1 MVEQLKKLL
10 QAFYDKMKEEFKGG
24 GEEYSEEE
32 IVIGKWIDGKPL
44 YRKTIVTTVS
54 QTKIF
59 FQSDEVT
66 NRECIKK
73 VLGVV
78 CQSDGNATP
87 FTGANLTWYFDSSAK
102 ALKMY
107 VLANTVNNQ
116 QLQATI
122 EYTKTTD

>member
-10 QAFYDKMKEEFKGG
+10 QAFYDKLKEEFKGG
-24 GEEYSEEE
+24 GEVYSEEE
-32 IVIGKWIDGKPL
+32 TVIGTYLGKPL
-44 YRKTIVTTVS
+44 YRKTIVTTVA
-54 QTKIF
+54 QVKIF

-73 VLGVV
+73 VFGVV
-78 CQSDGNATP
+78 NQADGNATP
-87 FTGANLTWYFDSSAK
+87 FAGANLTWYFDSSAK

-107 VLANTVNNQ
+107 VLANTVNDQ
-116 QLQATI
+116 QLQATV